1 MNVNGQ
7 KKMTMTKELI
17 RKQRKKIQK
26 WKEMVS

>member
-17 RKQRKKIQK
+17 RKQRIKIQK